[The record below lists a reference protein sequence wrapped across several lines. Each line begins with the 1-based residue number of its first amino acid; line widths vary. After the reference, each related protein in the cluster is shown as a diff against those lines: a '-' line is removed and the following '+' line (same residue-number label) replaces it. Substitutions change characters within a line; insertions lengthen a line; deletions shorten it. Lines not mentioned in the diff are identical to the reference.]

1 MEIFILLLGF
11 ALGLIFLV
19 KGADEMVS
27 SAVQIAIKFKIPNSI
42 IGATFIGFGTSAPEL
57 FASTGAAISGDLDLA
72 IGNII
77 GSNVANSLL
86 VVAVLFLAIP
96 KDFNKKIKINHTS
109 PFWMAVLTTV
119 FVSTYII
126 TENFPLWLGVIL
138 LFLVVYVTYKMVSS
152 EGVEDD
158 ELIVDEKKY
167 IWLRG
172 FLSLSATLIGSQL
185 VVQNGVKLAEVFGV
199 SSIFIGSTIIAIGTS
214 LPEVAG
220 TIAAARLKKPDI
232 VFGNIFGSNLF
243 NIGLVGGVAIL
254 VSPGEIETQVDYQI
268 FLMYFVSFLV
278 IFLSRNTLKR
288 NSILGYVLIIFYV
301 LFLISFLF

>member
-1 MEIFILLLGF
+1 MDILTLLFGF

-27 SAVQIAIKFKIPNSI
+27 AAVQIAVKFKIPNSI

-57 FASTGAAISGDLDLA
+57 FASTGAAINGDLDLA
-72 IGNII
+72 IGNIV
-77 GSNVANSLL
+77 GSNIANSLL

-96 KDFNKKIKINHTS
+96 KDFNKKIKINQTS
-109 PFWMAVLTTV
+109 PLWMTVVTTI
-119 FVSTYII
+119 FVSTYIYA
-126 TENFPLWLGVIL
+126 NKFPLGLGVVL
-138 LFLVVYVTYKMVSS
+138 LMLIIYITYKMVSS

-158 ELIVDEKKY
+158 EMFVDEKKY

-172 FLSLSATLIGSQL
+172 FISLAATLYGSQL
-185 VVQNGVKLAEVFGV
+185 VVDNAVKIAEVFGV
-199 SSIFIGSTIIAIGTS
+199 SSLVIGSTIIAIGTS

-220 TIAAARLKKPDI
+220 TIAAAKLRKPDL

-243 NIGLVGGVAIL
+243 NIGLVGGVAIV
-254 VSPGEIETQVDYQI
+254 VSPGGIEKQVDYQL

-278 IFLSRNTLKR
+278 IFLSRNTLKK
-288 NSILGYVLIIFYV
+288 NPLLGYLLMGLYV
-301 LFLISFLF
+301 LFLVSLF

>member
-1 MEIFILLLGF
+1 MDILILLFGF

-19 KGADEMVS
+19 KGADEMVN
-27 SAVQIAIKFKIPNSI
+27 SAVKIALKFKIPNSI

-57 FASTGAAISGDLDLA
+57 FASTGAAINGDLDLA
-72 IGNII
+72 IGNIV
-77 GSNVANSLL
+77 GSNIANSLL

-109 PFWMAVLTTV
+109 PFWMAVLTTI
-119 FVSTYII
+119 FVSTYIF
-126 TENFPLWLGVIL
+126 TKNFPLELGVVL
-138 LFLVVYVTYKMVSS
+138 LVLVVYVTYKMVSS

-158 ELIVDEKKY
+158 ELFVDEKKY

-172 FLSLSATLIGSQL
+172 FLSLAATLYGSQL
-185 VVQNGVKLAEVFGV
+185 VVDNAVKLAEVFGV
-199 SSIFIGSTIIAIGTS
+199 SSLVIGSTIIAIGTS

-220 TIAAARLKKPDI
+220 TIAAAKLKKPDI

-254 VSPGEIETQVDYQI
+254 VSPGEIETQVDYQL

-278 IFLSRNTLKR
+278 IFLSRNTFKR
-288 NSILGYVLIIFYV
+288 NPILGYVLMCLYV
-301 LFLISFLF
+301 LFLISLF

>member
-1 MEIFILLLGF
+1 M
-11 ALGLIFLV
+11 
-19 KGADEMVS
+19 
-27 SAVQIAIKFKIPNSI
+27 
-42 IGATFIGFGTSAPEL
+42 IGFGTSAPEL
-57 FASTGAAISGDLDLA
+57 FASTGAALNGDLDLA
-72 IGNII
+72 IGNIV
-77 GSNVANSLL
+77 GSNIANSLL

-109 PFWMAVLTTV
+109 PLWMAVLTTI
-119 FVSTYII
+119 FVSTYIF
-126 TENFPLWLGVIL
+126 TKNFPLELGVVL
-138 LFLVVYVTYKMVSS
+138 LVLVVYVTYKMVSS

-158 ELIVDEKKY
+158 ELFVDEKKY

-172 FLSLSATLIGSQL
+172 FLSLAATLYGSQL
-185 VVQNGVKLAEVFGV
+185 VVDNAVKLAEVFGV
-199 SSIFIGSTIIAIGTS
+199 SSLVIGSTIIAIGTS

-220 TIAAARLKKPDI
+220 TIAAAKLKKPDI

-254 VSPGEIETQVDYQI
+254 VSPGEIETQVDYQL

-288 NSILGYVLIIFYV
+288 NPILGYVLMSLYV
-301 LFLISFLF
+301 LFLISLF